1 MMCFVCCCYGCL
13 SSGNEK
19 TAANQCSSFVA
30 FSYSLFSRRS
40 AYRTYACTSTALN
53 ASISVDNVLSV
64 ALRNCAY
71 RALSLA
77 SSAA

>member
-1 MMCFVCCCYGCL
+1 MCFVHYCHGWV
-13 SSGNEK
+13 SAGNKK
-19 TAANQCSSFVA
+19 TAAISCSSFVA
-30 FSYSLFSRRS
+30 ISYSLFSRRS

-53 ASISVDNVLSV
+53 ASVSVDNVLSV

-71 RALSLA
+71 RALALA